1 MFKKFVKLV
10 APALVFAAAGV
21 AQAEHP
27 EWVRIEGYTYA
38 GSGCPAGSVSDNLA
52 TDGKAL
58 TLLFDSFVAS
68 VGPGIPFSEK
78 RKNCA
83 VTVKLR
89 FPQGWSYSIY
99 TVDYRGYIDLQRGAT
114 GTQSARYWF
123 SGDGRTG
130 SAATNFYG
138 PRTGDYTIRDRMFFN
153 QTIWSP
159 CGAMRDLVINSAV
172 QVDNRNAPGNS
183 GMLTEDAQDHSVQ
196 QIYGIQWQRCR

>member
-1 MFKKFVKLV
+1 MSQRIFKFIAPMLILV
-10 APALVFAAAGV
+10 SANLAKAA
-21 AQAEHP
+21 HP

-38 GSGCPAGSVSDNLA
+38 GTGCPAGSVSDNLSI
-52 TDGKAL
+52 DGQAL

-68 VGPGIPFSEK
+68 VGPGVPFSEK

-89 FPQGWSYSIY
+89 FPQGWSYSLY
-99 TVDYRGYIDLQRGAT
+99 TVDYRGYVDLQQGTNGAQT
-114 GTQSARYWF
+114 VRYWF

-130 SAATNFYG
+130 QATTPFYG

-153 QTIWSP
+153 QNIWSP
-159 CGAMRDLVINSAV
+159 CGAQRDLVINSAV
-172 QVDNRNAPGNS
+172 KVDNSRAPFAS
-183 GMLTEDAQDHSVQ
+183 AMLTEDAQDHSVK